1 MVLRSSSVQK
11 TYTDNY
17 LHAESH
23 SAQRQSA
30 INLLVH
36 ITFTISDKEYLEA
49 ELNHLKPSKI
59 LQKNGHDKRDINKII
74 SKQIR

>member
-1 MVLRSSSVQK
+1 VVLRSSSVQK
-11 TYTDNY
+11 TYTDSY

-49 ELNHLKPSKI
+49 ELNHLKQI